1 MVHYIALYKLRPDI
15 TDEELETMVRSSR
28 SQLLKV
34 PEVLS
39 LLSGKRIEQD
49 SEWPFFIAIDFE
61 SLDKMAQY
69 LVNPIYI
76 RFKNEVLRTWT
87 TQRLEL
93 RYETDPGKNTKYS

>member
-1 MVHYIALYKLRPDI
+1 MVHYIALFKLRPDI
-15 TDEELETMVRSSR
+15 TDDDLETMVRMSR

-34 PEVLS
+34 PEVLN
-39 LLSGKRIEQD
+39 LLSGKRIEPD